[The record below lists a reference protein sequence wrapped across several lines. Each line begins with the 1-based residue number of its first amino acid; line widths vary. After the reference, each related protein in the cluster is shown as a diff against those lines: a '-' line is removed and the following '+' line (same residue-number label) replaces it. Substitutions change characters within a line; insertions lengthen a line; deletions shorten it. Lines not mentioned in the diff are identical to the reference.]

1 MLPFLYSGPAC
12 VGGWIGFLTALV
24 VLLQEAGIAL
34 NFYILTLIPKKGL

>member
-1 MLPFLYSGPAC
+1 

-34 NFYILTLIPKKGL
+34 YFLYKPLFLRRVCEVCFRPNK